1 MKMRVLH
8 RYPTQKKLG
17 LYNVPVSRVD
27 ETASK
32 LAIAFKHDKGL
43 MADIC
48 NSSLVHIRDRYLN
61 STRISGIEDI
71 PILTC

>member
-1 MKMRVLH
+1 MRVLH

-32 LAIAFKHDKGL
+32 LAIAFKHDKSL

-48 NSSLVHIRDRYLN
+48 NSSLVHVWNRYLN

-71 PILTC
+71 TILTC

>member
-1 MKMRVLH
+1 MRVLH

-48 NSSLVHIRDRYLN
+48 NSSLVHVRNRYLN

-71 PILTC
+71 TILTC